1 MSDEREFWGIEWV
14 PKPLKGNPLMSVPF
28 LAPDGKRRWAYLVFD
43 SRAKAERS
51 ASDAYHQGT
60 DDILGSNFSISALEQ
75 LLDNIRKIEPNE
87 IPSDQDVLLNGD
99 DKPVKWSELTGDDA
113 RPEA

>member
-28 LAPDGKRRWAYLVFD
+28 PAPDGKRRWAYLVFD
-43 SRAKAERS
+43 SRKKAEKFARDEYQRGS
-51 ASDAYHQGT
+51 
-60 DDILGSNFSISALEQ
+60 DDIGGSTLQE

-87 IPSDQDVLLNGD
+87 IPPAPTCCSTVIS
-99 DKPVKWSELTGDDA
+99 V
-113 RPEA
+113 